1 MSSHATQVDNVEVH
15 KSEERRHSSVI
26 HGLQTPT
33 GMPGVSDGSESEA
46 DTLVGPN
53 GEQYPTED
61 ERKTLRKVFGHIPW
75 TAYTIAFVELCERFS
90 YYGTTAVCKYMPRW
104 AFRRC

>member
-1 MSSHATQVDNVEVH
+1 MSPPAKQVDNVEAYER
-15 KSEERRHSSVI
+15 EERRHSSVI

-33 GMPGVSDGSESEA
+33 DMVRASEGSGSEA

-61 ERKTLRKVFGHIPW
+61 ERKTLRKTCGHIPW